1 MKGDDKHVIHP
12 VYYRHLPNCHCQG
25 CSYCSLQLSLSS
37 YGHTHGQSNERV
49 GVVKRVVLPLQHL
62 GLSQSF
68 ILTYYVIL
76 GNILNISKT
85 LESLLD
91 GKEIQPVNPDGN

>member
-1 MKGDDKHVIHP
+1 MHP
-12 VYYRHLPNCHCQG
+12 VHYRHLPNCRCQG
-25 CSYCSLQLSLSS
+25 CSYCSHCSRQLSLSS
-37 YGHTHGQSNERV
+37 YGHRHHQSNERV
-49 GVVKRVVLPLQHL
+49 GVVKRVVLPLHHL

-68 ILTYYVIL
+68 ILTYCVIL

-91 GKEIQPVNPDGN
+91 SKEIQPVNLDGN